1 MANISVNG
9 TIQRKYQRN
18 KMYLLFDYDIIQ
30 GAPVTRSHPL
40 KVISPRFDRSSLSH
54 ILTCLYLR

>member
-1 MANISVNG
+1 MAIVFMQNGKSFPWYNG

-30 GAPVTRSHPL
+30 G
-40 KVISPRFDRSSLSH
+40 
-54 ILTCLYLR
+54 